1 MGRRPRAENPVA
13 APDAAAT
20 DFDGGA
26 MDSYD
31 LVVMGSGPGG
41 QRCAVQAAKL
51 GKKVALVE
59 RRRDVGGVCINTG
72 TIPSKTLREAVLDL
86 SGLRQRRLYGEEFAP
101 RRRPTAKDLLARA
114 QEVMLAERDV
124 IRDQLT
130 RNGITLLGG
139 DASFAAPHTVRIQ
152 DGGDAQ
158 TVQAANVAIAVGT
171 VPGLPAGIQVDHRV
185 VLTSDDLLEMTVLP
199 RQTMVVGA
207 GIIGLEYG
215 CMLAAL
221 GVKVTLVDQRTQI
234 LEMVDREIVDAF
246 SFHARE
252 MGLTFRLGEQV
263 AGIEIAANGAA
274 VVTMRSGKRVVAE
287 TVLVSAG
294 RQGATEGL
302 ALEKAGL
309 SADAR
314 GRIAVNEHYQTA
326 MPHIYAVGDVVGF
339 PALASTSAEQ
349 GRHAACHMF
358 GVETRNLPGLYPYG
372 IYAIPEISW
381 VGATEAELT
390 EKGIPFE
397 TGVARYKEIARGHIL
412 GDRDGMLK
420 ILFDL
425 DSRHILGV
433 WCMGTQ
439 ATELVHIGQ
448 SVMTLE
454 GTLDYFVN
462 NVFNYPTL
470 AECYK
475 VAALDG
481 FNKLRALGA
490 AVLDSDPE
498 RRAA

>member
-1 MGRRPRAENPVA
+1 MEA
-13 APDAAAT
+13 
-20 DFDGGA
+20 F
-26 MDSYD
+26 D
-31 LVVMGSGPGG
+31 LVVIGSGPGG

-51 GKKVALVE
+51 GKRVAILE

-101 RRRPTAKDLLARA
+101 PRRATAQDLMAR
-114 QEVMLAERDV
+114 QQTVMHAERDV
-124 IRDQLT
+124 IRAQLQ
-130 RNGITLLGG
+130 RNGIVMFEG
-139 DASFAAPHTVRIQ
+139 DGQFAAPHTLRVLE
-152 DGGDAQ
+152 GDE
-158 TVQAANVAIAVGT
+158 TTTLQAANICIAVGT
-171 VPGLPAGIQVDHRV
+171 VPGLPAGIEVDHQI
-185 VLTSDDLLEMTVLP
+185 VLTSDDLLDMKQLP
-199 RQTMVVGA
+199 RQMMVVGA

-215 CMLAAL
+215 SMLSAL
-221 GVKVTLVDQRTQI
+221 GVEVTLVDMRSQL

-246 SFHARE
+246 SYHARE

-263 AGIEIAANGAA
+263 DRIEIGANGNAI
-274 VVTMRSGKRVVAE
+274 VTMKSGKRTVAE
-287 TVLVSAG
+287 RVLVSAG

-302 ALEKAGL
+302 CLDKAGL
-309 SADAR
+309 DADSR
-314 GRIAVNEHYQTA
+314 GRIQVNEHYQTK

-358 GVETRNLPGLYPYG
+358 GIESKTPSGLYPFG

-390 EKGIPFE
+390 EKGVPFE

-412 GDRDGMLK
+412 GDMNGMLK
-420 ILFDL
+420 IIFHIDT
-425 DSRHILGV
+425 RKILGV

-448 SVMTLE
+448 AVMALE
-454 GTLDYFVN
+454 GTLDFFVE

-490 AVLDSDPE
+490 AAEGVRPST
-498 RRAA
+498 AKA